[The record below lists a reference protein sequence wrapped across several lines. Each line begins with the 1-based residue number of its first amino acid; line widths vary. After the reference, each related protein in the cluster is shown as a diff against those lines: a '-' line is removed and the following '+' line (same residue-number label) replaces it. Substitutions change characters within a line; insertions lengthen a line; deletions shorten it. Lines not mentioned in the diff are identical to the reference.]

1 MNEQFNISASPHIR
15 AKDSTGNI
23 MLWVVIA
30 LLPAT
35 LFGIWNF
42 RDQNAWILVIVTVAA
57 AVLTEFVYEK
67 LMHKKVT
74 IQDMSAAVTGFCWR
88 SIFRLLP
95 HGGWAFWEQCSQF

>member
-1 MNEQFNISASPHIR
+1 MRGGQSERAVNISASPHIR

-42 RDQNAWILVIVTVAA
+42 RDQKCVDFGDRDSGSGCADGVCLRKTDA
-57 AVLTEFVYEK
+57 
-67 LMHKKVT
+67 
-74 IQDMSAAVTGFCWR
+74 
-88 SIFRLLP
+88 
-95 HGGWAFWEQCSQF
+95 

>member
-35 LFGIWNF
+35 LLNLEFPGSNADFG
-42 RDQNAWILVIVTVAA
+42 
-57 AVLTEFVYEK
+57 
-67 LMHKKVT
+67 
-74 IQDMSAAVTGFCWR
+74 
-88 SIFRLLP
+88 
-95 HGGWAFWEQCSQF
+95 